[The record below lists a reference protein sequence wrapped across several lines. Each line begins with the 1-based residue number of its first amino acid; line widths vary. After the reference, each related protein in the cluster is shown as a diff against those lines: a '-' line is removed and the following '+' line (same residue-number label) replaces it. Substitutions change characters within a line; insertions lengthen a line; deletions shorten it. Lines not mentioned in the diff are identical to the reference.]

1 MENKLMIF
9 ENDAF
14 GKVRTLNLNGEQWFV
29 AADVCKALE
38 LGNPSMTVERLD
50 DDEKGIS
57 TIDTLG
63 GKQRMAIINEPGLY
77 SLVIT
82 SRKPEAKAFK
92 RWITHEVIP
101 AIRKHGAYMTKS
113 VLEQVLENPELVLLM
128 AQRMLEEQRKNEL
141 LQRELRLA
149 KPKADFYDEKLKLFA
164 EHPELLDALM
174 KSLYAAHAENL
185 RHRAERQ
192 TLLPKAD
199 YYDAFMDA
207 DGCTNLRT
215 TAKELNVPERWFA
228 RFLQQTGFLYRSPA
242 GNLMPYAIPRNRGLF
257 RVRDYV
263 RNGHSGAYTL
273 ITPMGKSLF
282 RELLRCGEALPTD

>member
-9 ENDAF
+9 ENEAF
-14 GKVRTLNLNGEQWFV
+14 GKVRTLNLNGEPWFV

-141 LQRELRLA
+141 LQQELRLA
-149 KPKADFYDEKLKLFA
+149 K
-164 EHPELLDALM
+164 
-174 KSLYAAHAENL
+174 
-185 RHRAERQ
+185 
-192 TLLPKAD
+192 PKAD

-282 RELLRCGEALPTD
+282 RELLRCGEALPAD

>member
-9 ENDAF
+9 ENNAF
-14 GKVRTLNLNGEQWFV
+14 GKVRTLNLNGEPWFV
-29 AADVCKALE
+29 AVDVCSVLD
-38 LGNPSMTVERLD
+38 LSNPTIAVSRLD
-50 DDEKGIS
+50 EDERAKFNLGRQGDA
-57 TIDTLG
+57 TIV
-63 GKQRMAIINEPGLY
+63 NEPGLY
-77 SLVIT
+77 TLVLG

-101 AIRKHGAYMTKS
+101 AIRKHGVYIT
-113 VLEQVLENPELVLLM
+113 
-128 AQRMLEEQRKNEL
+128 
-141 LQRELRLA
+141 
-149 KPKADFYDEKLKLFA
+149 DEKLKLFA

-174 KSLYAAHAENL
+174 KSLYTAHAENL

-282 RELLRCGEALPTD
+282 RELLRCGEAASN

>member
-14 GKVRTLNLNGEQWFV
+14 GKVRTLNLNGEPWFV
-29 AADVCKALE
+29 AVDVCSVLD
-38 LGNPSMTVERLD
+38 LSNPTIAVSRLD
-50 DDEKGIS
+50 EDERAKFNLGRQGDA
-57 TIDTLG
+57 TIV
-63 GKQRMAIINEPGLY
+63 NEPGLY
-77 SLVIT
+77 TLVLG

-101 AIRKHGAYMTKS
+101 AIRKHGVYIT
-113 VLEQVLENPELVLLM
+113 
-128 AQRMLEEQRKNEL
+128 
-141 LQRELRLA
+141 
-149 KPKADFYDEKLKLFA
+149 DEKLKLFA

-174 KSLYAAHAENL
+174 KSLYATHAENL

-242 GNLMPYAIPRNRGLF
+242 GNLMPYTIPRNRGLF

-282 RELLRCGEALPTD
+282 RELLRCGEAVSN

>member
-9 ENDAF
+9 ENEAF
-14 GKVRTLNLNGEQWFV
+14 GKVRTLNLNGEPWFV
-29 AADVCKALE
+29 AVDVCSVLD
-38 LGNPSMTVERLD
+38 LSNPTIAVSRLD
-50 DDEKGIS
+50 EDERAKFNLGRQGDA
-57 TIDTLG
+57 TIV
-63 GKQRMAIINEPGLY
+63 NEPGLY
-77 SLVIT
+77 TLVLG

-92 RWITHEVIP
+92 RWITYEVLP
-101 AIRKHGAYMTKS
+101 NIRKHGVYIT
-113 VLEQVLENPELVLLM
+113 
-128 AQRMLEEQRKNEL
+128 
-141 LQRELRLA
+141 
-149 KPKADFYDEKLKLFA
+149 DEKLKLFA

-174 KSLYAAHAENL
+174 RSLYTAHAENL

-215 TAKELNVPERWFA
+215 TAKELNMPERWFA

>member
-1 MENKLMIF
+1 MKMNGLKFNLGRQG
-9 ENDAF
+9 DA
-14 GKVRTLNLNGEQWFV
+14 
-29 AADVCKALE
+29 
-38 LGNPSMTVERLD
+38 
-50 DDEKGIS
+50 
-57 TIDTLG
+57 TIV
-63 GKQRMAIINEPGLY
+63 NEPGLY
-77 SLVIT
+77 TLVLG

-101 AIRKHGAYMTKS
+101 AIRKHGVYIT
-113 VLEQVLENPELVLLM
+113 
-128 AQRMLEEQRKNEL
+128 
-141 LQRELRLA
+141 
-149 KPKADFYDEKLKLFA
+149 DEKLKLFA

-242 GNLMPYAIPRNRGLF
+242 GTSCPTPFPATAGCSACGITSATVTAARTPSSPPWARAC
-257 RVRDYV
+257 
-263 RNGHSGAYTL
+263 SGSCSAAAR
-273 ITPMGKSLF
+273 P
-282 RELLRCGEALPTD
+282 LPTD

>member
-14 GKVRTLNLNGEQWFV
+14 GKVRTLNLNGEPWFV
-29 AADVCKALE
+29 AVDVCSVLD
-38 LGNPSMTVERLD
+38 LSNPTIAVSRLD
-50 DDEKGIS
+50 EDERAKFNLGRQGDA
-57 TIDTLG
+57 TIV
-63 GKQRMAIINEPGLY
+63 NEPGLY
-77 SLVIT
+77 TLVLG

-92 RWITHEVIP
+92 RWITHKVIP
-101 AIRKHGAYMTKS
+101 AIRKHGVYIT
-113 VLEQVLENPELVLLM
+113 
-128 AQRMLEEQRKNEL
+128 
-141 LQRELRLA
+141 
-149 KPKADFYDEKLKLFA
+149 DEKLKLFA

-263 RNGHSGAYTL
+263 RNGHGGAYTL

-282 RELLRCGEALPTD
+282 RELLHCGEALATD

>member
-1 MENKLMIF
+1 MENKLMLF
-9 ENDAF
+9 ENEAF
-14 GKVRTLNLNGEQWFV
+14 GKVRTLNLNGEPWFV
-29 AADVCKALE
+29 AVDVCSVLD
-38 LGNPSMTVERLD
+38 LSNPTIAVSRLD
-50 DDEKGIS
+50 EDERAKFNLGRQGDA
-57 TIDTLG
+57 TIV
-63 GKQRMAIINEPGLY
+63 NEPGLY
-77 SLVIT
+77 TLVLG

-101 AIRKHGAYMTKS
+101 AIRKHGVYIT
-113 VLEQVLENPELVLLM
+113 
-128 AQRMLEEQRKNEL
+128 
-141 LQRELRLA
+141 
-149 KPKADFYDEKLKLFA
+149 DEKLKLFA

-282 RELLRCGEALPTD
+282 RELLRCGEAASN

>member
-1 MENKLMIF
+1 MENKLMLF
-9 ENDAF
+9 ENEAF
-14 GKVRTLNLNGEQWFV
+14 GKVRTLNLNGEPWFV
-29 AADVCKALE
+29 AVDVCSVLD
-38 LGNPSMTVERLD
+38 LSNPTIAVSRLD
-50 DDEKGIS
+50 EDERAKFNLGRQGDA
-57 TIDTLG
+57 TIV
-63 GKQRMAIINEPGLY
+63 NEPGLY
-77 SLVIT
+77 TLVLG

-92 RWITHEVIP
+92 RWITHEVLP
-101 AIRKHGAYMTKS
+101 NIRKHGVYIT
-113 VLEQVLENPELVLLM
+113 
-128 AQRMLEEQRKNEL
+128 
-141 LQRELRLA
+141 
-149 KPKADFYDEKLKLFA
+149 DEKLKLFA

-174 KSLYAAHAENL
+174 KSLYTAHAENL
-185 RHRAERQ
+185 RHRSERQ

-282 RELLRCGEALPTD
+282 RELLRCGEAASN

>member
-1 MENKLMIF
+1 MKNKLMIF
-9 ENDAF
+9 ENEAF
-14 GKVRTLNLNGEQWFV
+14 GKVRTLNLNGEPWFV

-101 AIRKHGAYMTKS
+101 AIRKHGVYIT
-113 VLEQVLENPELVLLM
+113 
-128 AQRMLEEQRKNEL
+128 
-141 LQRELRLA
+141 
-149 KPKADFYDEKLKLFA
+149 DEKLKLFA

-185 RHRAERQ
+185 RHRRSAKRCCPRRITTTPLWTRTAAPTFAPRQ
-192 TLLPKAD
+192 
-199 YYDAFMDA
+199 
-207 DGCTNLRT
+207 
-215 TAKELNVPERWFA
+215 
-228 RFLQQTGFLYRSPA
+228 RS
-242 GNLMPYAIPRNRGLF
+242 
-257 RVRDYV
+257 
-263 RNGHSGAYTL
+263 
-273 ITPMGKSLF
+273 
-282 RELLRCGEALPTD
+282 

>member
-1 MENKLMIF
+1 MENKLMLF
-9 ENDAF
+9 ENEAF
-14 GKVRTLNLNGEQWFV
+14 GKVRTLNLNGEPWFV
-29 AADVCKALE
+29 AVDVCSVLD
-38 LGNPSMTVERLD
+38 LSNPTIAVSRLD
-50 DDEKGIS
+50 EDERAKFNLGRQGDA
-57 TIDTLG
+57 TIV
-63 GKQRMAIINEPGLY
+63 NEPGLY
-77 SLVIT
+77 TLVLG

-92 RWITHEVIP
+92 RWITHEVLP
-101 AIRKHGAYMTKS
+101 NIRKHGVYIT
-113 VLEQVLENPELVLLM
+113 
-128 AQRMLEEQRKNEL
+128 
-141 LQRELRLA
+141 
-149 KPKADFYDEKLKLFA
+149 DEKLKLFA

-174 KSLYAAHAENL
+174 RSLYTAHAENL

-282 RELLRCGEALPTD
+282 RELLRCGEAASN

>member
-1 MENKLMIF
+1 MENKLMVF
-9 ENDAF
+9 ENEAF
-14 GKVRTLNLNGEQWFV
+14 GKVRTLNLNGEPWFV
-29 AADVCKALE
+29 AVDVCSVLD
-38 LGNPSMTVERLD
+38 LSNPTIAVSRLD
-50 DDEKGIS
+50 EDERAKFNLGRQGDA
-57 TIDTLG
+57 TIV
-63 GKQRMAIINEPGLY
+63 NEPGLY
-77 SLVIT
+77 TLVLG

-92 RWITHEVIP
+92 RWITHEVLP
-101 AIRKHGAYMTKS
+101 NIRKHGVYIT
-113 VLEQVLENPELVLLM
+113 
-128 AQRMLEEQRKNEL
+128 
-141 LQRELRLA
+141 
-149 KPKADFYDEKLKLFA
+149 DEKLKLFA

-174 KSLYAAHAENL
+174 RSLYTAHAENL

-282 RELLRCGEALPTD
+282 GELLRCGEAASN

>member
-14 GKVRTLNLNGEQWFV
+14 GKVRTLNLNGEPWFV
-29 AADVCKALE
+29 AVDVCSVLD
-38 LGNPSMTVERLD
+38 LSNPTIAVSRLD
-50 DDEKGIS
+50 EDERAKFNLGRQGDA
-57 TIDTLG
+57 TIV
-63 GKQRMAIINEPGLY
+63 NEPGLY
-77 SLVIT
+77 TIVLG

-101 AIRKHGAYMTKS
+101 AIRKHGVYIT
-113 VLEQVLENPELVLLM
+113 
-128 AQRMLEEQRKNEL
+128 
-141 LQRELRLA
+141 
-149 KPKADFYDEKLKLFA
+149 DEKLKLFA

>member
-1 MENKLMIF
+1 MENKLMVF
-9 ENDAF
+9 ENEAF
-14 GKVRTLNLNGEQWFV
+14 GKVRTLNLNGEPWFV
-29 AADVCKALE
+29 AVDVCSVLD
-38 LGNPSMTVERLD
+38 LSNPTIAVSRLD
-50 DDEKGIS
+50 EDERAKFNLGRQGDA
-57 TIDTLG
+57 TIV
-63 GKQRMAIINEPGLY
+63 NEPGLY
-77 SLVIT
+77 TLVLG

-101 AIRKHGAYMTKS
+101 AIRKHGVYIT
-113 VLEQVLENPELVLLM
+113 
-128 AQRMLEEQRKNEL
+128 
-141 LQRELRLA
+141 
-149 KPKADFYDEKLKLFA
+149 DEKLKLFA

-174 KSLYAAHAENL
+174 KSLYATHAENL

-282 RELLRCGEALPTD
+282 RELLRCGEAASN

>member
-9 ENDAF
+9 ENETF
-14 GKVRTLNLNGEQWFV
+14 GKVRTLTIGGEAWFV
-29 AADVCKALE
+29 AADVCKALD

-77 SLVIT
+77 SLVLS

-92 RWITHEVIP
+92 RWITHEVLP
-101 AIRKHGAYMTKS
+101 NIRKHGVYIT
-113 VLEQVLENPELVLLM
+113 
-128 AQRMLEEQRKNEL
+128 
-141 LQRELRLA
+141 
-149 KPKADFYDEKLKLFA
+149 DEKLKLFA

-192 TLLPKAD
+192 TLLPKSD
-199 YYDAFMDA
+199 YYDAFIHPECCA
-207 DGCTNLRT
+207 NLRA
-215 TAKELNVPERWFA
+215 TAKELKVPEKMFTA
-228 RFLQQTGFLYRSPA
+228 FLIRKRYLYRAPS
-242 GNLMPYAIPRNRGLF
+242 GTLLPYAKPASDGLF
-257 RVRDYV
+257 FVKDYIAV
-263 RNGHSGAYTL
+263 NGHQGVYTL
-273 ITPMGKSLF
+273 VTPKGKSLF
-282 RELLRCGEALPTD
+282 LTMLGEIA

>member
-1 MENKLMIF
+1 MENKLMLF
-9 ENDAF
+9 ENEAF
-14 GKVRTLNLNGEQWFV
+14 GKVRTLNLNGEPWFV

-101 AIRKHGAYMTKS
+101 AIRKHGVYIT
-113 VLEQVLENPELVLLM
+113 
-128 AQRMLEEQRKNEL
+128 
-141 LQRELRLA
+141 
-149 KPKADFYDEKLKLFA
+149 DEKLKLFA

-192 TLLPKAD
+192 TLLPKSD
-199 YYDAFMDA
+199 YYDAFIHPEC
-207 DGCTNLRT
+207 CTNLRA
-215 TAKELNVPERWFA
+215 TAKELKVPEKMFTA
-228 RFLQQTGFLYRSPA
+228 FLIRKRYLYRAPS
-242 GNLMPYAIPRNRGLF
+242 GTLLPYAKPASDGLF
-257 RVRDYV
+257 FVKDYIAV
-263 RNGHSGAYTL
+263 NGHQGVYTL
-273 ITPMGKSLF
+273 VTPKGKSLF
-282 RELLRCGEALPTD
+282 LTMLGEIA

>member
-1 MENKLMIF
+1 MESKLMVF

-14 GKVRTLNLNGEQWFV
+14 GKVRTLNLNGEPWFV
-29 AADVCKALE
+29 AVDVCSVLD
-38 LGNPSMTVERLD
+38 LSNPTIAVSRLD
-50 DDEKGIS
+50 EDERAKFNLGRQGDA
-57 TIDTLG
+57 TIV
-63 GKQRMAIINEPGLY
+63 NEPGLY
-77 SLVIT
+77 TLVLG

-92 RWITHEVIP
+92 RWITHEVLP
-101 AIRKHGAYMTKS
+101 NIRKHGVYIT
-113 VLEQVLENPELVLLM
+113 
-128 AQRMLEEQRKNEL
+128 
-141 LQRELRLA
+141 
-149 KPKADFYDEKLKLFA
+149 DEKLKLFA

-174 KSLYAAHAENL
+174 RSLYTAHAENL

-282 RELLRCGEALPTD
+282 RELLRCGESVSN

>member
-14 GKVRTLNLNGEQWFV
+14 GKVRTLNLNGEPWFV
-29 AADVCKALE
+29 AADVCSVLD
-38 LGNPSMTVERLD
+38 LSNPTIAVSRLD
-50 DDEKGIS
+50 EDERAKFNLGRQGDA
-57 TIDTLG
+57 TIV
-63 GKQRMAIINEPGLY
+63 NEPGLY
-77 SLVIT
+77 TLVLG

-101 AIRKHGAYMTKS
+101 AIRKHGVYIT
-113 VLEQVLENPELVLLM
+113 
-128 AQRMLEEQRKNEL
+128 
-141 LQRELRLA
+141 
-149 KPKADFYDEKLKLFA
+149 DEKLKLFA

-185 RHRAERQ
+185 RHRTERQ

-263 RNGHSGAYTL
+263 RNGHGGAYTL

>member
-9 ENDAF
+9 ENEAF
-14 GKVRTLNLNGEQWFV
+14 GKVRTLNLNGEPWFV
-29 AADVCKALE
+29 AADVCSVLD
-38 LGNPSMTVERLD
+38 LSNPTIAVSRLD
-50 DDEKGIS
+50 EDERAKFNLGRQGDA
-57 TIDTLG
+57 TIVH
-63 GKQRMAIINEPGLY
+63 QPGLY
-77 SLVIT
+77 TLVLG

-92 RWITHEVIP
+92 RWITHEVLP
-101 AIRKHGAYMTKS
+101 NIRKHGVYIT
-113 VLEQVLENPELVLLM
+113 
-128 AQRMLEEQRKNEL
+128 
-141 LQRELRLA
+141 
-149 KPKADFYDEKLKLFA
+149 DEKLKLFA

-174 KSLYAAHAENL
+174 KSLYATHAENL

-282 RELLRCGEALPTD
+282 RELLRCGEAVSN

>member
-9 ENDAF
+9 ENEAF
-14 GKVRTLNLNGEQWFV
+14 GKMRTLNLNGEPWFV

-92 RWITHEVIP
+92 RWIIHEVIP

-141 LQRELRLA
+141 LQQELRLA
-149 KPKADFYDEKLKLFA
+149 KPKADF
-164 EHPELLDALM
+164 
-174 KSLYAAHAENL
+174 
-185 RHRAERQ
+185 
-192 TLLPKAD
+192 
-199 YYDAFMDA
+199 YDAFMDA

-242 GNLMPYAIPRNRGLF
+242 GNLMPYALPRNRGLF

-282 RELLRCGEALPTD
+282 RELLRCGEAVSN

>member
-14 GKVRTLNLNGEQWFV
+14 GKVRTLNLNGEPWFV
-29 AADVCKALE
+29 AVDVCSVLDLSNTTIAV
-38 LGNPSMTVERLD
+38 SRLD
-50 DDEKGIS
+50 EDERAKFNLGRQGDA
-57 TIDTLG
+57 TIV
-63 GKQRMAIINEPGLY
+63 NEPGLY
-77 SLVIT
+77 TLVLG

-101 AIRKHGAYMTKS
+101 AIRKHGVYIT
-113 VLEQVLENPELVLLM
+113 
-128 AQRMLEEQRKNEL
+128 
-141 LQRELRLA
+141 
-149 KPKADFYDEKLKLFA
+149 DEKLKLFA

-185 RHRAERQ
+185 RHRTERQ

-263 RNGHSGAYTL
+263 RNGHGGAYTL

>member
-1 MENKLMIF
+1 MKNTDLAVFQKE
-9 ENDAF
+9 EF
-14 GKVRTLNLNGEQWFV
+14 GSVRVVTLDGEPWFV
-29 AADVCKALE
+29 AADVCRALE
-38 LGNPSMTVERLD
+38 LERTNRALSRLD
-50 DDEKGIS
+50 DDEKGAHLVS
-57 TIDTLG
+57 TPG
-63 GKQRMAIINEPGLY
+63 GRQMMSIVSESGLY
-77 SLVIT
+77 ALVLG

-101 AIRKHGAYMTKS
+101 AIRKHGVYIT
-113 VLEQVLENPELVLLM
+113 
-128 AQRMLEEQRKNEL
+128 
-141 LQRELRLA
+141 
-149 KPKADFYDEKLKLFA
+149 DEKLKLFA

>member
-14 GKVRTLNLNGEQWFV
+14 GKVRTLNLNGEPWFV
-29 AADVCKALE
+29 AVDVCSVLD
-38 LGNPSMTVERLD
+38 LSNPTIAVSRLD
-50 DDEKGIS
+50 EDERAKFNLGRQGDA
-57 TIDTLG
+57 TIV
-63 GKQRMAIINEPGLY
+63 NEPGLY
-77 SLVIT
+77 TLVLG

-101 AIRKHGAYMTKS
+101 AIRKHGVYIT
-113 VLEQVLENPELVLLM
+113 
-128 AQRMLEEQRKNEL
+128 
-141 LQRELRLA
+141 
-149 KPKADFYDEKLKLFA
+149 DEKLKLFA

-174 KSLYAAHAENL
+174 KSLYATHAENL

-215 TAKELNVPERWFA
+215 TAKELNVPERWFV

-282 RELLRCGEALPTD
+282 RELLRCGEAVSN

>member
-1 MENKLMIF
+1 MENKLMVF
-9 ENDAF
+9 ENEAF
-14 GKVRTLNLNGEQWFV
+14 GKVRTLNLNGEPWFV
-29 AADVCKALE
+29 AVDVCSVLD
-38 LGNPSMTVERLD
+38 LSNPTIAVSRLD
-50 DDEKGIS
+50 EDERAKFNLGRQGDA
-57 TIDTLG
+57 TIV
-63 GKQRMAIINEPGLY
+63 NEPGLY
-77 SLVIT
+77 TLVLG

-92 RWITHEVIP
+92 RWITHEVLP
-101 AIRKHGAYMTKS
+101 NIRKHGVYIT
-113 VLEQVLENPELVLLM
+113 
-128 AQRMLEEQRKNEL
+128 
-141 LQRELRLA
+141 
-149 KPKADFYDEKLKLFA
+149 DEKLKLFA

-174 KSLYAAHAENL
+174 ESLYAAHAENL

-207 DGCTNLRT
+207 DGCTN
-215 TAKELNVPERWFA
+215 

-282 RELLRCGEALPTD
+282 RELLRCGEAASN

>member
-1 MENKLMIF
+1 MENKLMLF
-9 ENDAF
+9 ENEAF
-14 GKVRTLNLNGEQWFV
+14 GKVRTLNLNGEPWFV
-29 AADVCKALE
+29 AADVCSVLD
-38 LGNPSMTVERLD
+38 LSNPTIAVSRLD
-50 DDEKGIS
+50 EDERAKFNLGRQGDA
-57 TIDTLG
+57 TIV
-63 GKQRMAIINEPGLY
+63 NEPGLY
-77 SLVIT
+77 TLVLG

-92 RWITHEVIP
+92 RWITHEVLP
-101 AIRKHGAYMTKS
+101 NIRKHGVYIT
-113 VLEQVLENPELVLLM
+113 
-128 AQRMLEEQRKNEL
+128 
-141 LQRELRLA
+141 
-149 KPKADFYDEKLKLFA
+149 DEKLKLFA

-207 DGCTNLRT
+207 DGCTDLRT

-282 RELLRCGEALPTD
+282 RELLRCGEAASN

>member
-14 GKVRTLNLNGEQWFV
+14 GKVRTLNLNGEPWFV
-29 AADVCKALE
+29 AVDVCSVLD
-38 LGNPSMTVERLD
+38 LSNPTIAVSRLD
-50 DDEKGIS
+50 EDERAKFNLGRQGDA
-57 TIDTLG
+57 TIV
-63 GKQRMAIINEPGLY
+63 NEPGLY
-77 SLVIT
+77 TLVLG

-92 RWITHEVIP
+92 RWITHEVLP
-101 AIRKHGAYMTKS
+101 NIRKHGVYIT
-113 VLEQVLENPELVLLM
+113 
-128 AQRMLEEQRKNEL
+128 
-141 LQRELRLA
+141 
-149 KPKADFYDEKLKLFA
+149 DEKLKLFA

-282 RELLRCGEALPTD
+282 RELLRCGEAVSN

>member
-1 MENKLMIF
+1 MKNKLMIF
-9 ENDAF
+9 ENEAF
-14 GKVRTLNLNGEQWFV
+14 GKVRTLNLNGEPWFV
-29 AADVCKALE
+29 AVDVCSVLD
-38 LGNPSMTVERLD
+38 LSNPTIAVSRLD
-50 DDEKGIS
+50 EDERAKFNLGRQGDA
-57 TIDTLG
+57 TIV
-63 GKQRMAIINEPGLY
+63 NEPGLY
-77 SLVIT
+77 TLVLG

-92 RWITHEVIP
+92 RWITHEVLP
-101 AIRKHGAYMTKS
+101 NIRKHGVYIT
-113 VLEQVLENPELVLLM
+113 
-128 AQRMLEEQRKNEL
+128 
-141 LQRELRLA
+141 
-149 KPKADFYDEKLKLFA
+149 DEKLKLFA

-174 KSLYAAHAENL
+174 RSLYTAHAENL

>member
-14 GKVRTLNLNGEQWFV
+14 GKVRTLNLNGEPWFV
-29 AADVCKALE
+29 AVDVCSVLD
-38 LGNPSMTVERLD
+38 LSNPTIAVRRLD
-50 DDEKGIS
+50 EDERAKFNLGRQGDA
-57 TIDTLG
+57 TIV
-63 GKQRMAIINEPGLY
+63 NEPGLY
-77 SLVIT
+77 TLVLG

-101 AIRKHGAYMTKS
+101 AIRKHGVYIT
-113 VLEQVLENPELVLLM
+113 
-128 AQRMLEEQRKNEL
+128 
-141 LQRELRLA
+141 
-149 KPKADFYDEKLKLFA
+149 DEKLKLFA

-263 RNGHSGAYTL
+263 RNGHGGAYTL